1 MSLIRY
7 TILFLLMITLNG
19 CSSEKKP
26 VANDAERLSVGK
38 VQREIKIGMSSADV
52 VRVLGS
58 PNIVTT
64 DSLRREHWVYDK
76 VSTEQAYSNSS
87 GGLFLIL
94 AHANSNSGSS
104 SSNQRTLTI
113 IIKFDN
119 EHKVRD
125 FAYHTSSF

>member
-1 MSLIRY
+1 MSMIKWALSVLV
-7 TILFLLMITLNG
+7 ILNLVG
-19 CSSEKKP
+19 CAEQKNAEKEQ
-26 VANDAERLSVGK
+26 ADRLSVAK
-38 VQREIKIGMSSADV
+38 VQREIKIGMSSDDV

-64 DSLRREHWVYDK
+64 DSMRREHWVYDK

-94 AHANSNSGSS
+94 AHASGNSGSS